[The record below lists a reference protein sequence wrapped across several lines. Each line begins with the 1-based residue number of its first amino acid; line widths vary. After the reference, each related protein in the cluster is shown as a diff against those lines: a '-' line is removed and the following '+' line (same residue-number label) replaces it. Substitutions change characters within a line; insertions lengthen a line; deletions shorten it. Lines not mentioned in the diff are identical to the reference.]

1 MAIPWV
7 LWLAYELGHVHLWS
21 GNYPATR
28 PPNRSHPPACP
39 STWAPRRACGRPPWW
54 WCPRV
59 AASGTRSFRTP
70 DRMCCPGTTCLKL
83 RKCGTGKN
91 CFGTQKKKKN
101 KRIST
106 RKRFEKRFE
115 NDRNSLRVPAVGAII
130 LKQLKCSCVSKALLY
145 ARMGPLRIA
154 SLASRFG
161 HRSAKWKSHTR
172 VQLGARWQNY

>member
-1 MAIPWV
+1 MISVWV
-7 LWLAYELGHVHLWS
+7 GPCPPLVRKLSGDETSESESSSRLSVHLGSAESLWAATLVMMPEGRCL
-21 GNYPATR
+21 GNSFFSHS
-28 PPNRSHPPACP
+28 RSDVL
-39 STWAPRRACGRPPWW
+39 PRNDMFEAQKMRHRK
-54 WCPRV
+54 
-59 AASGTRSFRTP
+59 
-70 DRMCCPGTTCLKL
+70 KL
-83 RKCGTGKN
+83 FWN
-91 CFGTQKKKKN
+91 AKKKN